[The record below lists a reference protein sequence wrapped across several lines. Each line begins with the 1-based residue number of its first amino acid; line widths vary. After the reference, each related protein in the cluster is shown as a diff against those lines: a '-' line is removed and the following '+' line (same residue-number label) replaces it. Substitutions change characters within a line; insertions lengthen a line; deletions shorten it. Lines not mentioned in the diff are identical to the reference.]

1 MNVDGQYNPKDVE
14 CISVENLEVL
24 PSGADWQSRH
34 LESERRKAEIRDRI
48 HKQAEQGQKTAKDY
62 FRPAKPTP
70 SIYDS
75 DLKRVAVYARVS
87 TSSEEQISSIENQTL
102 YYTKKIAE
110 TENWNLQDIYS
121 DEGKSGTSLRKRDAF
136 KRMMRDAKDQ
146 KMDLIICAS
155 ISRFARNFSDCMTQI
170 AALKTMHPAHPI
182 GVYFET
188 ENIYTLN
195 PSSQYSLDIQALLA
209 DWESGNKS
217 RRMILSYDQR
227 IMTGQYPVAD
237 ICVLQRKDRKAI
249 AITPCAAEHPLS
261 FKVPGRLLTDG
272 QCRMMINGI
281 QFIQVL
287 LEANGLAAG
296 KDHQFKGRYDAEKN
310 AVVISLEENEFE
322 NEC

>member
-1 MNVDGQYNPKDVE
+1 MNVEHIPAEDVDM
-14 CISVENLEVL
+14 L
-24 PSGADWQSRH
+24 PCGADWQSRH
-34 LESERRKAEIRDRI
+34 LESEKRKAEIRDRI

-249 AITPCAAEHPLS
+249 AITPCAAEHPMS

-310 AVVISLEENEFE
+310 AVIISLEKDEQSALSPQK
-322 NEC
+322 CTT

>member
-1 MNVDGQYNPKDVE
+1 MNVEHIPAEDVDM
-14 CISVENLEVL
+14 L
-24 PSGADWQSRH
+24 PCGADWQSRH
-34 LESERRKAEIRDRI
+34 LESEKRKAEIRDRI

-195 PSSQYSLDIQALLA
+195 PKVDMISNKKSPIRDNDGCKGCISGGGFLCQWIDQSPFMWFRSTKATARRSSRCEGFITKKVNTHRPSWYPAYMVRFSMWRLIFDGETLLDMLMARSFPLKIR
-209 DWESGNKS
+209 S
-217 RRMILSYDQR
+217 R
-227 IMTGQYPVAD
+227 
-237 ICVLQRKDRKAI
+237 C
-249 AITPCAAEHPLS
+249 
-261 FKVPGRLLTDG
+261 
-272 QCRMMINGI
+272 
-281 QFIQVL
+281 
-287 LEANGLAAG
+287 
-296 KDHQFKGRYDAEKN
+296 
-310 AVVISLEENEFE
+310 
-322 NEC
+322 

>member
-1 MNVDGQYNPKDVE
+1 MNVEGQYNPKDVE

-170 AALKTMHPAHPI
+170 
-182 GVYFET
+182 
-188 ENIYTLN
+188 
-195 PSSQYSLDIQALLA
+195 
-209 DWESGNKS
+209 
-217 RRMILSYDQR
+217 
-227 IMTGQYPVAD
+227 
-237 ICVLQRKDRKAI
+237 C
-249 AITPCAAEHPLS
+249 
-261 FKVPGRLLTDG
+261 
-272 QCRMMINGI
+272 
-281 QFIQVL
+281 
-287 LEANGLAAG
+287 
-296 KDHQFKGRYDAEKN
+296 
-310 AVVISLEENEFE
+310 
-322 NEC
+322 

>member
-1 MNVDGQYNPKDVE
+1 M
-14 CISVENLEVL
+14 
-24 PSGADWQSRH
+24 DWKSRH
-34 LESERRKAEIRDRI
+34 LEAEKRKAEIRDRI
-48 HKQAEQGQKTAKDY
+48 HKQTEQGQKSAKDY

-188 ENIYTLN
+188 ENIYKDIT
-195 PSSQYSLDIQALLA
+195 SLEFVENIFKLMNWNRECRYKVLGRVAN
-209 DWESGNKS
+209 S
-217 RRMILSYDQR
+217 DQGLCMLFDLEEA
-227 IMTGQYPVAD
+227 IMFTPKPQEYTDPFTGEMKKKQIKFFPDVY
-237 ICVLQRKDRKAI
+237 KDRIGKSYNDYI
-249 AITPCAAEHPLS
+249 AGHQMNLFEDFIGYQGSAVLDEPEQKTDTISVPIPQCEESENIPLS
-261 FKVPGRLLTDG
+261 DFPEQPENVQRPGSEVVEKGMLT
-272 QCRMMINGI
+272 
-281 QFIQVL
+281 
-287 LEANGLAAG
+287 
-296 KDHQFKGRYDAEKN
+296 
-310 AVVISLEENEFE
+310 
-322 NEC
+322 

>member
-1 MNVDGQYNPKDVE
+1 MNVEGQYNPKDVE

-24 PSGADWQSRH
+24 PSGVDWQSRH

-136 KRMMRDAKDQ
+136 KRMLFDLEEAIMFTPKPQEYTDPLTGEMKKKQIKFFPDVYKDRIGKSYNDYISGHQMNLFEDFIGYQGSAVLDEPEQ
-146 KMDLIICAS
+146 KTDT
-155 ISRFARNFSDCMTQI
+155 ISV
-170 AALKTMHPAHPI
+170 PI
-182 GVYFET
+182 PQCEES
-188 ENIYTLN
+188 ENIPL
-195 PSSQYSLDIQALLA
+195 PD
-209 DWESGNKS
+209 
-217 RRMILSYDQR
+217 LSEQPENVQR
-227 IMTGQYPVAD
+227 PGSE
-237 ICVLQRKDRKAI
+237 I
-249 AITPCAAEHPLS
+249 AERGMQT
-261 FKVPGRLLTDG
+261 
-272 QCRMMINGI
+272 
-281 QFIQVL
+281 
-287 LEANGLAAG
+287 
-296 KDHQFKGRYDAEKN
+296 
-310 AVVISLEENEFE
+310 
-322 NEC
+322 